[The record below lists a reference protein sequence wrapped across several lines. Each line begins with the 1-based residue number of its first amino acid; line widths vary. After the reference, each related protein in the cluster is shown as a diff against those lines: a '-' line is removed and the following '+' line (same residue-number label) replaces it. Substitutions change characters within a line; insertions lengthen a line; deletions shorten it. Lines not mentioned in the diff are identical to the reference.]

1 MDDKLL
7 AVNVEEARKRLGGVS
22 RGLIYAAV
30 RSGDLHSIRI
40 GKRILIPIKSLER
53 LMDQPPVK

>member
-1 MDDKLL
+1 MDDDVL
-7 AVNVEEARKRLGGVS
+7 AVNVEEARRRLGGVS

-30 RSGDLHSIRI
+30 RSGSLPCIRL
-40 GKRILIPIKSLER
+40 GKRILIPLKSLER